1 MEEKVL
7 LKRSSKGLQAQII
20 SSAIAAV
27 LIALLATWLI
37 GKLFGW
43 TPNEGT
49 GLKVLTWVV
58 LVGAWAVMSLKLWF
72 AWNIKRYE
80 IAKDALIVH
89 AKAGKFGTS
98 QTVYRYESI
107 ISIRMTQGFLG
118 KRFGY
123 GDVRLTIP
131 KLDGEVVMNDIE
143 NPLVQLAEVQ
153 KRIGEKT
160 TAHSSLVT

>member
-7 LKRSSKGLQAQII
+7 IKRSSKGLQAQLIL
-20 SSAIAAV
+20 SGIATI

-37 GKLFGW
+37 TKLFGW

-49 GLKVLTWVV
+49 FLKTLTWVF
-58 LVGAWAVMSLKLWF
+58 LLGAWVITALRLWST
-72 AWNIKRYE
+72 WRIKRYE
-80 IAKDALIVH
+80 VAKDALIVH
-89 AKAGKFGTS
+89 AKAGKWGSS
-98 QTVYRYESI
+98 QTIYRYESI
-107 ISIRMTQGFLG
+107 ISLRMTQGFLG

-143 NPLVQLAEVQ
+143 DPLVQLEEVQ

>member
-20 SSAIAAV
+20 MSGIATL

-37 GKLFGW
+37 AKLFGW

-49 GLKVLTWVV
+49 FLKTITWVF
-58 LVGAWAVMSLKLWF
+58 LVGAWVITSLRLW
-72 AWNIKRYE
+72 ATWRIKRYE

-89 AKAGKFGTS
+89 AKAGKWGSS
-98 QTVYRYESI
+98 QTIYRYESI
-107 ISIRMTQGFLG
+107 ISLRMTQGFLG

-123 GDVRLTIP
+123 GDVRISIP
-131 KLDGEVVMNDIE
+131 KLENEVVMNDIE
-143 NPLVQLAEVQ
+143 QPLEQLAEVQ

-160 TAHSSLVT
+160 SAHSSLVT